1 MSKAP
6 IASSAVPPQAPAAT
20 RQVPIR
26 AISLAIVLAVALY
39 IGMVLWADWRAF
51 SRAVSSLPSMLWA
64 EVVALSMTS
73 YLLRFARWHRFIHAL
88 GHTIPIATDL
98 RIYLSGF
105 ALTLTP
111 GKAGET
117 IRSLYLRAHGLP
129 YPQSIGAFIA
139 ERLLDLLA
147 VAAIAC
153 LAVLAF
159 PAYRLWTAAA
169 AASCAALVWLFRS
182 RLLALLAARLGAGA
196 LGRHAAS
203 ALQTVK
209 SLLAGA
215 TLRGALLLSFLAWS
229 AQGLSLHLIVDAMG
243 YELGAVSVIAIYCLS
258 ILAGAASFIPGG
270 LGATEAAIAL
280 LLGAAGMSPADA
292 VSASLVSRG
301 LTLWPA
307 VAIGMVA
314 MSRAAVH
321 ERARGSEPGKP

>member
-1 MSKAP
+1 MHR
-6 IASSAVPPQAPAAT
+6 I
-20 RQVPIR
+20 PIR

-51 SRAVSSLPSMLWA
+51 SRAVSALPPMLWA
-64 EVVALSMTS
+64 EVLALSMTS
-73 YLLRFARWHRFIHAL
+73 YLLRFARWQRFLRAL
-88 GHTIPIATDL
+88 GHSIAIPTNL

-117 IRSLYLRAHGLP
+117 IRSLYLRVHGVR
-129 YPQSIGAFIA
+129 YAESIGAFIA

-159 PAYRLWTAAA
+159 PAYRLWVAAA
-169 AASCAALVWLFRS
+169 AASCATMVWLFRS
-182 RLLALLAARLGAGA
+182 RLLAMLAARLGTRA
-196 LGRHAAS
+196 LGRHAAD
-203 ALQTVK
+203 ALDTVR
-209 SLLAGA
+209 SLLVGA
-215 TLRGALLLSFLAWS
+215 PLRGALPLSFLAWS
-229 AQGLSLHLIVDAMG
+229 AQGMSLHLIVDALG
-243 YELGAVSVIAIYCLS
+243 YELGAASVMAIYCLS

-270 LGATEAAIAL
+270 LGATEASIAL
-280 LLGAAGMSPADA
+280 LLGAAGMSHSDA

-307 VAIGMVA
+307 VAIGLA
-314 MSRAAVH
+314 AISRAALHGQACETPV
-321 ERARGSEPGKP
+321 RAPLLPHANRPGPPGHGT